1 MNTLLI
7 KDLSVTEELDAKA
20 MSAVHGGLRFAPMP
34 KVSFEHV
41 SQELQQIQ
49 QVENVT
55 ASGSAFQEDIFT
67 KNTTRQNGSNNIYF
81 GL

>member
-1 MNTLLI
+1 MKTLII
-7 KDLSVTEELDAKA
+7 KDLCVAAELDAKA
-20 MSAVHGGLRFAPMP
+20 MSSVHGGLFFAPMP

-49 QVENVT
+49 KVENVT

-67 KNTTRQNGSNNIYF
+67 KNKTSQNGNNNIYF